1 MKAKTY
7 ILQAGFLPIGQ
18 TDVTGWRT
26 YSFHTGRGA
35 LTITAKPNSTMMT
48 TTSRSFARTS
58 RSSSGP

>member
-26 YSFHTGRGA
+26 Y
-35 LTITAKPNSTMMT
+35 LSTLAREPT
-48 TTSRSFARTS
+48 TTPWPPTAAR
-58 RSSSGP
+58 

>member
-26 YSFHTGRGA
+26 YSFHTGQGA
-35 LTITAKPNSTMMT
+35 YDNAVAAYRSEMNRNKNPNSLH
-48 TTSRSFARTS
+48 
-58 RSSSGP
+58 

>member
-26 YSFHTGRGA
+26 YSFHTGQGDEPQQEPECQVSHRQ
-35 LTITAKPNSTMMT
+35 
-48 TTSRSFARTS
+48 RT
-58 RSSSGP
+58 